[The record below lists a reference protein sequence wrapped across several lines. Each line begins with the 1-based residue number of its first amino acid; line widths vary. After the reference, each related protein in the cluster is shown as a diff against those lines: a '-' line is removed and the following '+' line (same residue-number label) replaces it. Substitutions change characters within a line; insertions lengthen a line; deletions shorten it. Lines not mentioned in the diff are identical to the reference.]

1 VDDGEQQDMTVRD
14 AGLRRAR
21 AKARELVKRWGIK
34 AADDIR
40 VEAIA
45 KAEGLRVIEGPLR
58 GARGRLSA
66 GPKPVIRIADSTIDE
81 GARRFTIAHE
91 LAHHLLKHPVTC
103 PEGACASA
111 RAAGPAE
118 PNQRDYEAEA
128 NAFAS
133 ELLLPAN
140 LVAPRCDGAPS
151 LEIPRAIAFEFTTS
165 IPASSITYVHLT
177 RQRCAAIYSTCGAVE
192 WASKGRRFKTRFDKG
207 KPVLRGSMAYDC
219 ARNVDID
226 DRARSVPANLWIDTK
241 EDVEII
247 EHSAPVSQVG
257 GVITLLWVPE
267 KIAARLWPSPA

>member
-1 VDDGEQQDMTVRD
+1 MTVREQ
-14 AGLRRAR
+14 GLRAAR
-21 AKARELVKRWGIK
+21 RKARELVKRWGIK
-34 AADDIR
+34 KADDIR
-40 VEAIA
+40 IEAIA
-45 KAEGLRVIEGPLR
+45 KAEGLRVVEGPLR
-58 GARGRLSA
+58 GARGRLSV

-151 LEIPRAIAFEFTTS
+151 LEIPRAIAFEFTMS

-177 RQRCAAIYSTCGAVE
+177 RERCAAIYSERGTVE
-192 WASKGRRFKTRFDKG
+192 WASKGRGFKSRFDKG
-207 KPVLRGSMAYDC
+207 RPLPRGSMAYDC
-219 ARNVDID
+219 ARNKDVD
-226 DRARSVPANLWIDTK
+226 DRARPLPANVWFDTK

-247 EHSAPVSQVG
+247 EHSAPVSEVG
-257 GVITLLWVPE
+257 GVITLLWVPDS
-267 KIAARLWPSPA
+267 IAARLWPSAA